1 MTTIQPERA
10 SERTPERRWIF
21 RCRLTAGLGTR
32 TETGWRSIGVD
43 CCRKRGEP
51 WRARWTLWFGRRP
64 KDFLR
69 SQSRPQAS
77 KKQRRKPAGLITS
90 ACDRSPATIAKTN
103 RLRSFQRGRSE
114 LGVRHVFGLT
124 MFAVFCVY
132 IRVGLSILSAVG
144 HGSTAC
150 RFVVRAFGRS
160 LSNSGLIKPS
170 GRAQPC
176 ARKPKGERAVSSRPE

>member
-1 MTTIQPERA
+1 MATGTVKWFNDQKGYGFFAPDDGGNDIFVHISAVERA
-10 SERTPERRWIF
+10 GLSG
-21 RCRLTAGLGTR
+21 LTEG
-32 TETGWRSIGVD
+32 
-43 CCRKRGEP
+43 KR
-51 WRARWTLWFGRRP
+51 
-64 KDFLR
+64 FLTK
-69 SQSRPQAS
+69 SSRPQAWQ
-77 KKQRRKPAGLITS
+77 KQRRKPAGLITS
-90 ACDRSPATIAKTN
+90 AGVRSPATIAKTN

-124 MFAVFCVY
+124 VFAVFCVY
-132 IRVGLSILSAVG
+132 IRVGLSIVSAVG

-176 ARKPKGERAVSSRPE
+176 VRKTKGERAVSSRPE